1 MKVLVIGATGAIG
14 APLVSQLVE
23 RGHEVVG
30 TSRTL
35 ERAETLRELGAQP
48 AVLDLLDRVAV
59 RRLVLDT
66 KPDAIAHQATA
77 FAGDVDFKTLRGVV
91 GPDEPA
97 TDGGNGQ
104 PACRGG

>member
-48 AVLDLLDRVAV
+48 AALDLLDRDAV

-66 KPDAIAHQATA
+66 KASS
-77 FAGDVDFKTLRGVV
+77 
-91 GPDEPA
+91 
-97 TDGGNGQ
+97 
-104 PACRGG
+104 